1 MKFGRPEW
9 AAIPLRLVIGII
21 LVVSGYGKLSH
32 ISNTVAFFA
41 KYGFPIPVATAWF
54 IGSLEL
60 FGGAALILGLFVRFL
75 GLIYTIEFIVALLWV
90 QLPTSGFGPSRLVL
104 MLIASGLALSVL
116 GAGPISVDSRWIE
129 DGDM

>member
-1 MKFGRPEW
+1 MKFGRPDW
-9 AAIPLRLVIGII
+9 AALPLRLVMGSVLI
-21 LVVSGYGKLSH
+21 VSGYGKLSH

-54 IGSLEL
+54 IGLLEL

-75 GLIYTIEFIVALLWV
+75 GLIYAIEFIVALVWV
-90 QLPTSGFGPSRLVL
+90 QLPRSGFSPSRLVF

-116 GAGPISVDSRWIE
+116 GAGPISVDSR
-129 DGDM
+129 